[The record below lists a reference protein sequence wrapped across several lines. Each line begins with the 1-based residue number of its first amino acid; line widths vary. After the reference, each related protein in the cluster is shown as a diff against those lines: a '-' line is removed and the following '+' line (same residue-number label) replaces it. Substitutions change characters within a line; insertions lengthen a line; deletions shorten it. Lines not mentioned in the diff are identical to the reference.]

1 MSDSDVQEG
10 WLRCHTSVLFVAV
23 TEVWPDPN
31 QVSTAQLRCRQRSH
45 SANELE
51 HEIANFPTQRGDR

>member
-1 MSDSDVQEG
+1 
-10 WLRCHTSVLFVAV
+10 V

-45 SANELE
+45 STNELADA
-51 HEIANFPTQRGDR
+51 IANFPTQPGDR

>member
-1 MSDSDVQEG
+1 VSDSDVQEG

-45 SANELE
+45 STNELADA
-51 HEIANFPTQRGDR
+51 IANFPTQPGDR